1 VAEFAKALITGDWS
15 KFGEIFMDVLRKV
28 IQGIANLITGVG
40 NGLID
45 FMNGLIRS
53 FFNGIGGG
61 IADLVKTFSGGAIDL
76 KKNPPQIPRLA
87 PVIVP
92 KLAKGGVVFPT
103 AGGSLV
109 NVAEAGRAERIE
121 PLDENGLSKRDKA
134 LILALS
140 GNSTGG
146 ATINVYP
153 SAGMD
158 ERELANMV
166 SRKLAFEIRKGAF

>member
-1 VAEFAKALITGDWS
+1 
-15 KFGEIFMDVLRKV
+15 M
-28 IQGIANLITGVG
+28 
-40 NGLID
+40 
-45 FMNGLIRS
+45 
-53 FFNGIGGG
+53 
-61 IADLVKTFSGGAIDL
+61 
-76 KKNPPQIPRLA
+76 
-87 PVIVP
+87 
-92 KLAKGGVVFPT
+92 
-103 AGGSLV
+103 GGSLV
-109 NVAEAGRAERIE
+109 NVAEAGQAERIE

-140 GNSTGG
+140 GSSSGG

>member
-1 VAEFAKALITGDWS
+1 MG
-15 KFGEIFMDVLRKV
+15 R
-28 IQGIANLITGVG
+28 
-40 NGLID
+40 
-45 FMNGLIRS
+45 
-53 FFNGIGGG
+53 
-61 IADLVKTFSGGAIDL
+61 
-76 KKNPPQIPRLA
+76 P

-92 KLAKGGVVFPT
+92 KFAKGGIVFPSM
-103 AGGSLV
+103 GGSLV

-140 GNSTGG
+140 GGGSAG